1 MKSLSRAGIRV
12 QVALA
17 TAVLVAAL
25 AGIMSYVVG
34 QRSAEDLTKQ
44 IGTGVSDLAMQM
56 AEELDRTMWTH
67 RGEVAVLSALRALR
81 NLDDIGQARELI
93 NRLQDELPTFTWI
106 GVLDA
111 DGVVVAATDDILVGN
126 DISARPVYEFGRKG
140 MFIGDV
146 HDAKLL
152 AEKFPSPTGE
162 PIQFVDI
169 AVPLR
174 NDAGELNGV
183 LATHLSWEWANT
195 VRSSLFAGQ
204 GLHRSVDIFV
214 ISANGTILL
223 APDFRMA
230 GQKLDRDLTTLTGT
244 SITGWQ
250 IARWPDGNDYL
261 TGIAPADGHLDY
273 AGLGWT
279 VLVRQPVTSALMPV
293 NDLRSDILA
302 LGLGLAVLFSIL
314 AWWGAGFIVGPLVR
328 IANAAGQIKRGEIKN
343 LPQVSGARE
352 INTLSNSLNS
362 LVAKLT
368 EKDNALGEM
377 KHIAHHDPLTGLGNR
392 LALDVY
398 FEHAVAQAKR
408 YNSQLG
414 VFVLD
419 LDDFKPVNDRLG
431 HAAGDEVLCEVSRRL
446 RRCVRGGDLVA
457 RTGGDEM
464 VIVSHLGENGVA
476 EIRALAE
483 RVLNDILMPFITG
496 GNRISISIS
505 IGIAVYPDHATRP
518 ETLLE
523 QADQALYVAKSKG
536 KHRYVIYGEEDRDQN
551 SGSRA

>member
-1 MKSLSRAGIRV
+1 VKSFSQVGIRI
-12 QVALA
+12 QIALV

-34 QRSAEDLTKQ
+34 QRSADVLTRQ
-44 IGTGVSDLAMQM
+44 IGTGVADVALQM
-56 AEELDRTMWTH
+56 ADELDRTMWTH
-67 RGEVAVLSALRALR
+67 RGEVAVLSTLRAIR
-81 NLDDIGQARELI
+81 NLNDIDQASELI
-93 NRLQDELPTFTWI
+93 NRLQHELPIFTWI

-111 DGVVVAATDDILVGN
+111 DGTVVAATGDILVGT
-126 DISARPVYEFGRKG
+126 DASARPVFEFGRKE

-152 AEKFPSPTGE
+152 AEKFPGPTGE

-169 AVPLR
+169 AVPLL
-174 NDAGELNGV
+174 NDAGNFNGV

-195 VRSSLFAGQ
+195 VRRNLFAGQ

-214 ISANGTILL
+214 ISADGTVLL
-223 APDFRMA
+223 APDFERA
-230 GQKLDRDLTTLTGT
+230 GQKLDLDLKSANDTPNA
-244 SITGWQ
+244 GWQ

-261 TGIAPADGHLDY
+261 TGAAPADGHLDY

-302 LGLGLAVLFSIL
+302 LGLGLAVLFSII

-328 IANAAGQIKRGEIKN
+328 IANAAGELKRGEIEN
-343 LPQVSGARE
+343 LPQVAGARE
-352 INTLSNSLNS
+352 IRTLSSSLNS
-362 LVAKLT
+362 LVVKLT

-398 FEHAVAQAKR
+398 FEHALAQANR
-408 YNSQLG
+408 QRSQLG
-414 VFVLD
+414 ILVLD

-431 HAAGDEVLCEVSRRL
+431 HAAGDEVLCEVARRL

-464 VIVSHLGENGVA
+464 VIVSHLGENGVTEA
-476 EIRALAE
+476 RALAE
-483 RVLNDILMPFITG
+483 RILNDILMPFITG
-496 GNRISISIS
+496 GNRISINIS

-536 KHRYVIYGEEDRDQN
+536 KHRYVIHGEENRAQN

>member
-1 MKSLSRAGIRV
+1 MKSFSQAGIRI
-12 QVALA
+12 QIALA

-34 QRSAEDLTKQ
+34 QRSADVLTRQ
-44 IGTGVSDLAMQM
+44 IGTGVADVALQM
-56 AEELDRTMWTH
+56 ADELDRTMWTH
-67 RGEVAVLSALRALR
+67 RGEVAVLSTLRAIR
-81 NLDDIGQARELI
+81 NLNDIDQASELI
-93 NRLQDELPTFTWI
+93 NRLQHELPIFTWI

-111 DGVVVAATDDILVGN
+111 DGTVVAATGDILVGK
-126 DISARPVYEFGRKG
+126 DISARPVFEFGRKE

-169 AVPLR
+169 AVPLL
-174 NDAGELNGV
+174 NDAGNFNGV

-195 VRSSLFAGQ
+195 VRRNLFAGQ

-223 APDFRMA
+223 APDFERA
-230 GQKLDRDLTTLTGT
+230 GQKLDLDLKSANDTPNA
-244 SITGWQ
+244 GWQ

-261 TGIAPADGHLDY
+261 TGAAPADGHLDY

-302 LGLGLAVLFSIL
+302 LGLGLAVLFSII

-328 IANAAGQIKRGEIKN
+328 IANAAGELKRGEIEN

-398 FEHAVAQAKR
+398 FEHALGQAKR
-408 YNSQLG
+408 QHSQLG
-414 VFVLD
+414 VLVLD

-431 HAAGDEVLCEVSRRL
+431 HAAGDEVLCEVARRL

-464 VIVSHLGENGVA
+464 VIVSHLGENGVT

-483 RVLNDILMPFITG
+483 RILNDILMPFITG
-496 GNRISISIS
+496 GNRISINIS
-505 IGIAVYPDHATRP
+505 IGISVYPDHDTRP
-518 ETLLE
+518 EKLLE

-536 KHRYVIYGEEDRDQN
+536 KHRYVFYGEENRAQN

>member
-1 MKSLSRAGIRV
+1 MRI
-12 QVALA
+12 QIALA

-34 QRSAEDLTKQ
+34 QRSADVLTRQ
-44 IGTGVSDLAMQM
+44 IGTGVADVALQM
-56 AEELDRTMWTH
+56 ADELDRTMWIH
-67 RGEVAVLSALRALR
+67 RGEVAVLSTLRAIR
-81 NLDDIGQARELI
+81 NLNDIDQASELI
-93 NRLQDELPTFTWI
+93 NRLQHELPIFTWI

-111 DGVVVAATDDILVGN
+111 DGTVVAATGDILVGK
-126 DISARPVYEFGRKG
+126 DISARPVFEFGRKE

-169 AVPLR
+169 AVPLK
-174 NDAGELNGV
+174 NDAGEFNGV

-195 VRSSLFAGQ
+195 VRRNLFAGQ

-223 APDFRMA
+223 APDFERA
-230 GQKLDRDLTTLTGT
+230 GHKLDLDLKSANDTPNA
-244 SITGWQ
+244 GWQ

-261 TGIAPADGHLDY
+261 TGAAPADGHLDY

-279 VLVRQPVTSALMPV
+279 VLVRQPVTSALVPV

-302 LGLGLAVLFSIL
+302 LGLGLAVLFSII

-328 IANAAGQIKRGEIKN
+328 IANAAGELKRGEIEN

-398 FEHAVAQAKR
+398 FEHALGQAKR
-408 YNSQLG
+408 QHSQLG
-414 VFVLD
+414 VLVLD

-431 HAAGDEVLCEVSRRL
+431 HAAGDEVLCEVARRL

-464 VIVSHLGENGVA
+464 VIVSHLGENGVT

-483 RVLNDILMPFITG
+483 RILNDILMPFITG
-496 GNRISISIS
+496 GNRISINIS
-505 IGIAVYPDHATRP
+505 IGIAVYPDHDTRP
-518 ETLLE
+518 EKLLE

-536 KHRYVIYGEEDRDQN
+536 KHRYVIYGEENRAQN

>member
-1 MKSLSRAGIRV
+1 MKSFSRVGIRI
-12 QVALA
+12 QIALA

-34 QRSAEDLTKQ
+34 QRSADVLTRQ
-44 IGTGVSDLAMQM
+44 IGTGVADVALQM
-56 AEELDRTMWTH
+56 ADELDRTMWTH
-67 RGEVAVLSALRALR
+67 RGEVAVLSTLRAIR
-81 NLDDIGQARELI
+81 NLNDIDQARELI
-93 NRLQDELPTFTWI
+93 NRLQHELPIFTWI

-111 DGVVVAATDDILVGN
+111 DGTVVAATGDILVGK
-126 DISARPVYEFGRKG
+126 DISARPVFEFGRKE

-152 AEKFPSPTGE
+152 AEKFPGPTGE

-169 AVPLR
+169 AVPLL
-174 NDAGELNGV
+174 NDAGNFNGV

-195 VRSSLFAGQ
+195 VRRNLFAGQ

-223 APDFRMA
+223 APDFERA
-230 GQKLDRDLTTLTGT
+230 GQKLDLDLKSANDTPNA
-244 SITGWQ
+244 GWQ

-261 TGIAPADGHLDY
+261 TGAAPADGHLDY

-302 LGLGLAVLFSIL
+302 LGLGLAVLFSII

-328 IANAAGQIKRGEIKN
+328 IANAAGELKRGEIEN

-398 FEHAVAQAKR
+398 FEHALGQAKR
-408 YNSQLG
+408 QHSQLG
-414 VFVLD
+414 VLVLD

-431 HAAGDEVLCEVSRRL
+431 HAAGDEVLCEVARRL

-464 VIVSHLGENGVA
+464 VIVSHLGENGVT

-483 RVLNDILMPFITG
+483 RILNDILMPFITG
-496 GNRISISIS
+496 GNRISINIS
-505 IGIAVYPDHATRP
+505 IGISVYPDHDTRP
-518 ETLLE
+518 EKLLE

-536 KHRYVIYGEEDRDQN
+536 KHRYVIYGEENRAQN